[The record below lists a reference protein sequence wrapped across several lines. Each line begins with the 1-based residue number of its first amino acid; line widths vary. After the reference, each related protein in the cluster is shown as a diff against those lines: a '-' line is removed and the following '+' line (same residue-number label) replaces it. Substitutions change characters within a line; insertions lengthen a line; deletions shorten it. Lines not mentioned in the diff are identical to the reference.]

1 MIAVLVGL
9 LMGVVAVALAWF
21 IIKPGPGARGALF
34 GMVLVLLLIG
44 GQYAGYKVVT
54 PRVQAAIAGPSLDD
68 EQLFV
73 TIRKYEP
80 EMYARLEREYK
91 AAQKAG
97 TKEAFMQT
105 AIAEVGTLAQ
115 RHMPKASNKS
125 VNDFMGHAIVQL
137 KELQRKPGDACYR
150 FLFPKVSGPADL
162 SVLPKSMVDANAT
175 YLEAVLVSAIERPQ
189 GIPSEEQ
196 SMRVLQ
202 PILVRLASTYGQDLQ
217 MLARPVRSDVERR
230 RVCEISIDLYDQILA
245 LPGED
250 SGNVLRYM
258 ITKA

>member
-9 LMGVVAVALAWF
+9 FMGAAAVALAYF

-34 GMVLVLLLIG
+34 GMVLVLLLIA
-44 GQYAGYKVVT
+44 GQFAGYKYVT

-68 EQLFV
+68 EALFR
-73 TIRKYEP
+73 TIRKHEP

-91 AAQKAG
+91 AALKAG
-97 TKEAFMQT
+97 DKDAFMQS
-105 AIAEVGTLAQ
+105 AISEVGTLAQ
-115 RHMPKASNKS
+115 KHLPKASNKS
-125 VNDFMGHAIVQL
+125 VNDFMGHAVVQL

-189 GIPSEEQ
+189 EMPSESQ
-196 SMRVLQ
+196 SMQTLQ
-202 PILVRLASTYGQDLQ
+202 PILMRLANSYGQDLQ
-217 MLARPVRSDVERR
+217 LLARPGGSGVERR

-245 LPGED
+245 LPADE
-250 SGNVLRYM
+250 SANVLRFM

>member
-9 LMGVVAVALAWF
+9 FMGVVAVALAWF
-21 IIKPGPGARGALF
+21 IIKPGTGARGALF
-34 GMVLVLLLIG
+34 GMVLALLVIV
-44 GQYAGYKVVT
+44 GQYVGYKHVT
-54 PRVQAAIAGPSLDD
+54 PRVQAGLARPSLDD
-68 EQLFV
+68 EQLFR

-80 EMYARLEREYK
+80 VMFERLERDYR
-91 AAQKAG
+91 AALEAG
-97 TKEAFMQT
+97 NKDVFMQA

-115 RHMPKASNKS
+115 KHMPKASNKS
-125 VNDFMGHAIVQL
+125 VNDFMGHAVVQL

-150 FLFPKVSGPADL
+150 FLFPKVSGAADL
-162 SVLPKSMVDANAT
+162 SVLPKRMVDANAT

-189 GIPSEEQ
+189 GIPSEGQ
-196 SMRVLQ
+196 SMQTLQ
-202 PILVRLASTYGQDLQ
+202 PILVRLARDYGQDLQ
-217 MLARPVRSDVERR
+217 LLARPVTSDVERR